1 MFGPL
6 SREYPAAVTDKL
18 GGRLPPGETFKRPP
32 LVGPHVM
39 DFEDIGTVAVLG
51 AGNMGHGIAE
61 VAALAGYEV
70 RMRDIT
76 EEFVQ
81 DGYDNIEWSLNK
93 LAGKDRISESEAE
106 ATLDRITA
114 LIDVEDAVGDAD
126 VVIEAV
132 PEKMEIKKDVYGEVE
147 EYAPEDAIFAT
158 NTSSLSITELS
169 EVTNR
174 PEQFCGMHFF
184 NPPVRMQLV
193 EVITGAHT
201 SDATLDT
208 IEELA
213 ADFGKSPVRVRKD
226 SPGFIVNRILVPLM
240 NEACW
245 IVDDDAATVAEV
257 DSTAKFD
264 IGLPMGAFELSDQ
277 VGNDVG
283 LHVLEYM
290 HEVLGEAYAPCPL
303 LEATVEDEKL
313 GKKTGEG
320 FYDYEDGGADIPRDA
335 ASEAVKHR
343 LLGVMANEVGKLVVG
358 DVAPAGDID
367 EAVMLGGG
375 FPEGPA
381 KLADKAGLETLVETL
396 EELHEET
403 DEGRYRVSD
412 GLATAASEGGFHGG
426 DDGGMDYDTIN
437 VEVPGEM
444 VGHIELDRPHRM
456 NTVSTEMLDELADAV
471 DQLSEDDDVRSILLT
486 GAGDKAFSAGADVQS
501 AATNATTLD
510 GIELSRHGQETFG
523 KFEDCPMP
531 VVAGID
537 GYTLGGGMELAT
549 VADLRVAS
557 ERSQLG
563 QPEHNLGLLPGWGGT
578 QRLANIVGE
587 GRAKEIIFTAERY
600 DAAELAE
607 YGFINE
613 VVDNDDLFDAAFDL
627 AADMAAGPP
636 IAQEFTKRAIH
647 AGRDDE
653 DAGLEVESQA
663 FGHLFATE
671 DLMEGMAA
679 FSADR
684 EPEFEGK

>member
-1 MFGPL
+1 
-6 SREYPAAVTDKL
+6 
-18 GGRLPPGETFKRPP
+18 
-32 LVGPHVM
+32 M
-39 DFEDIGTVAVLG
+39 DFEDIETVAVLG

-70 RMRDIT
+70 RMRDIK

-93 LAGKDRISESEAE
+93 LAEKDQLTAGEAD
-106 ATLDRITA
+106 AALDRVTP
-114 LIDVEDAVGDAD
+114 LVDVQAAVGDAD

-132 PEKMEIKKDVYGEVE
+132 PEKMDIKKDVYTDVE
-147 EYAPEDAIFAT
+147 QHAPDEAVFAT

-169 EVTNR
+169 AVTER

-201 SDATLDT
+201 SDETLDT
-208 IEELA
+208 IEALA
-213 ADFGKSPVRVRKD
+213 DDFGKSPVRVRRD

-245 IVDDDAATVAEV
+245 LVHDDVATIAEV
-257 DSTAKFD
+257 DSTTKFD
-264 IGLPMGAFELSDQ
+264 IGLPMGALELSDQ

-290 HEVLGEAYAPCPL
+290 YETLGEAYDPCPL
-303 LEATVEDEKL
+303 LEAKVEDEKL
-313 GKKTGEG
+313 GKKTDEG
-320 FYDYEDGGADIPRDA
+320 FYDYENGGADIPRDQA
-335 ASEAVKHR
+335 NEEIRNR
-343 LLGVMANEVGKLVVG
+343 LLAVMANETGKLLG
-358 DVAPAGDID
+358 NDVATVADVD

-381 KLADKAGLETLVETL
+381 KLADKAGLDTLIETLAEVYDRTED
-396 EELHEET
+396 ERYELA
-403 DEGRYRVSD
+403 D
-412 GLATAASEGGFHGG
+412 GLANAAAEGGFYGG
-426 DDGGMDYDTIN
+426 DDGDEVSYDTVN
-437 VEVPGEM
+437 VERLEGD

-456 NTVSTEMLDELADAV
+456 NTISTEMLDELADAI
-471 DQLSEDDDVRSILLT
+471 DRLNEDDDVRSILLT
-486 GAGDKAFSAGADVQS
+486 GAGDRAFSAGADVQS

-510 GIELSRHGQETFG
+510 GVELSKTGQGTFG
-523 KFEDCPMP
+523 KLEDSPMP

-549 VADLRVAS
+549 AADMRVAS
-557 ERSQLG
+557 ESSQFG
-563 QPEHNLGLLPGWGGT
+563 QPEHDLGLLPGWGGT

-600 DAAELAE
+600 EAEEMADYGFLNEVTSSEDLLDAAEELAR
-607 YGFINE
+607 
-613 VVDNDDLFDAAFDL
+613 DL
-627 AADMAAGPP
+627 AAGPP
-636 IAQEFTKRAIH
+636 IAMDFTKRAMH
-647 AGRDDE
+647 AGRVDE
-653 DAGLEVESQA
+653 DAGLDVESQA

-671 DLMEGMAA
+671 DLMEGLTA
-679 FSADR
+679 FAEDR
-684 EPEFEGK
+684 DPEFEGK

>member
-1 MFGPL
+1 
-6 SREYPAAVTDKL
+6 
-18 GGRLPPGETFKRPP
+18 
-32 LVGPHVM
+32 M
-39 DFEDIGTVAVLG
+39 DFEDIETVAVLG

-61 VAALAGYEV
+61 VAALSGYEV
-70 RMRDIT
+70 RMRDIK

-93 LAGKDRISESEAE
+93 LAEKDQLTQDEADG
-106 ATLDRITA
+106 ALDRITP
-114 LIDVEDAVGDAD
+114 LVDVEDAVGDAD

-132 PEKMEIKKDVYGEVE
+132 PEKMDIKKDVYTDVE
-147 EYAPEDAIFAT
+147 EHAPEEAIFAT

-169 EVTNR
+169 EVTER

-201 SDATLDT
+201 SDETLDA

-213 ADFGKSPVRVRKD
+213 EDFGKSPVRVRKD

-245 IVDDDAATVAEV
+245 LVHDDVATIAEV
-257 DSTAKFD
+257 DSTTKFD
-264 IGLPMGAFELSDQ
+264 IGLPMGALELSDQ

-290 HEVLGEAYAPCPL
+290 HETLGEAYDPCPL
-303 LEATVEDEKL
+303 LEAKVEDEKL

-320 FYDYEDGGADIPRDA
+320 FYDYEDGGADIPRDQ
-335 ASEAVKHR
+335 ASEDVKHR
-343 LLGVMANEVGKLVVG
+343 LLAVMANETGKLVEN
-358 DVAPAGDID
+358 DVAPVGDID

-375 FPEGPA
+375 FPDGPA
-381 KLADKAGLETLVETL
+381 KMADNAGLETLVETL
-396 EELHEET
+396 GDVHDQT
-403 DEGRYRVSD
+403 DEERYEVSG
-412 GLATAASEGGFHGG
+412 GLANAAAQGGFYGG
-426 DDGGMDYDTIN
+426 DDESEVSYDTIN
-437 VEVPGEM
+437 VDVLDGH

-456 NTVSTEMLDELADAV
+456 NTVSAEMLDELADAI
-471 DQLSEDDDVRSILLT
+471 DQLDEDDDVRSILLT
-486 GAGDKAFSAGADVQS
+486 GAGDRAFSAGADVQS

-510 GIELSRHGQETFG
+510 GVELSKQGQETFG
-523 KFEDCPMP
+523 KFEESPMP

-549 VADLRVAS
+549 AADMRVAS
-557 ERSQLG
+557 ESSQFG

-600 DAAELAE
+600 EAAEMAD

-613 VVDNDDLFDAAFDL
+613 VTSSDELLDAATELARDL
-627 AADMAAGPP
+627 AAGPP
-636 IAQEFTKRAIH
+636 IAMDFTKRAMH
-647 AGRDDE
+647 AGRVDE
-653 DAGLEVESQA
+653 EAGLEVESQA

-671 DLMEGMAA
+671 DLMEGLTA
-679 FSADR
+679 FTEDR
-684 EPEFEGK
+684 DPEFEGK